1 MARRVEEDAEWD
13 DEPWDSDE
21 DDRASDEEDEPTIPC
36 PYCRREIH
44 EDSPQCP
51 HCGQYI
57 SEEDARPNRQ
67 AVVDHRWRAAVPAG
81 DLALDRAID
90 PRRVPSVWSE
100 LAS

>member
-44 EDSPQCP
+44 EDSVQCP
-51 HCGQYI
+51 HCGQYL
-57 SEEDARPNRQ
+57 SEEDARPNGKPWWIILGVLLCLLVIWLWIAQ
-67 AVVDHRWRAAVPAG
+67 
-81 DLALDRAID
+81 
-90 PRRVPSVWSE
+90 
-100 LAS
+100 